1 MPFIFYYC
9 ITTKIIVTIIS
20 ILRYNKKRKAMLTN
34 LKYTFKTSLIVMVLI
49 IGNSLFA
56 QNGLTITDNPVAAM
70 LDSLDNQKI
79 LEKALAKPVYP
90 KTNKFKYSED
100 SVPRFEDFVYE
111 SRLAKLDANSPFDL
125 VYNPH
130 VKGFIELYAM
140 RRRTL
145 VSRMM
150 GLSQLYYPMFEEIF
164 DRYNIPL
171 ELKHLA
177 VIESA
182 LNPNARSKCGATGLW
197 QFMYPTGKMYG
208 LTVNSYIDERS
219 NVYKATE
226 AAAEYLKS
234 LYGMFGDWQMV
245 LAAYNAGPGTISKAI
260 RRSGGKKTY
269 WEIRPFLPTETQA
282 YVPAFIAANYIM
294 NYPTEHNIYASTP
307 RKTYFEVDTAIVKE
321 TMSFEQISAALDVPI
336 EEVIYFN
343 PQYRKN
349 VIPEGGNALT
359 LPKAKIGM
367 FLTNE
372 TEIYAAIK
380 SQKLIVSENSLAVK
394 EIQKTHTVRNGEKLS
409 TIARKYG
416 VTVADLKS
424 WNYIG
429 KKGIRSG
436 KKLIVYVK
444 QNIPSSNPIEV
455 KTDTP
460 KDPQTNVAS
469 KTDTTIDADGR
480 KKLADNSTDSKF
492 HYHKVEKG
500 ETLYRLSKKF
510 GVSVQ
515 DIAELNNLNRNSQLQ
530 RGQKLKIKQ
539 KS

>member
-1 MPFIFYYC
+1 
-9 ITTKIIVTIIS
+9 
-20 ILRYNKKRKAMLTN
+20 
-34 LKYTFKTSLIVMVLI
+34 
-49 IGNSLFA
+49 
-56 QNGLTITDNPVAAM
+56 
-70 LDSLDNQKI
+70 
-79 LEKALAKPVYP
+79 
-90 KTNKFKYSED
+90 
-100 SVPRFEDFVYE
+100 
-111 SRLAKLDANSPFDL
+111 LAKLYANSPFDL

-164 DRYNIPL
+164 DRHNIPL

-282 YVPAFIAANYIM
+282 YVPAFIAANYVM

-349 VIPEGGNALT
+349 VIPEGGNSLT

-367 FLTNE
+367 FFTNE
-372 TEIYAAIK
+372 AEIYAAIK
-380 SQKLIVSENSLAVK
+380 SQKLVVAENSVAVK
-394 EIQKTHTVRNGEKLS
+394 EIQKTHTVRNGEKIS

-416 VTVADLKS
+416 VTVADIRS

-429 KKGIRSG
+429 KKGIRAG

-444 QNIPSSNPIEV
+444 QNVPSSNPIEV

-460 KDPQTNVAS
+460 KDPQINIAS
-469 KTDTTIDADGR
+469 KTDSTLDVNGK
-480 KKLADNSTDSKF
+480 KKLADNSIESKIQ
-492 HYHKVEKG
+492 YHKVEKG

-510 GVSVQ
+510 GISVQ
-515 DIAELNNLNRNSQLQ
+515 DIADLNNLNKNAQLQ
-530 RGQKLKIKQ
+530 RGQRLKIKQ